1 MSINKMKQKILLSI
15 LFAIV
20 ALLNACASITSQPG
34 VDQVCTEPRPEIC
47 TMNYLPVCGVRIG
60 QMSKTYSN
68 GCSACSDSE
77 VVGYSMGEC
86 P

>member
-1 MSINKMKQKILLSI
+1 MKQKIYLSTF
-15 LFAIV
+15 FAV
-20 ALLNACASITSQPG
+20 VVFLNACSSVTSQPR
-34 VDQVCTEPRPEIC
+34 VDKMCTEPRPEIC

-60 QMSKTYSN
+60 HTSKTYSN

-77 VVGYSMGEC
+77 VVGYNTGKC